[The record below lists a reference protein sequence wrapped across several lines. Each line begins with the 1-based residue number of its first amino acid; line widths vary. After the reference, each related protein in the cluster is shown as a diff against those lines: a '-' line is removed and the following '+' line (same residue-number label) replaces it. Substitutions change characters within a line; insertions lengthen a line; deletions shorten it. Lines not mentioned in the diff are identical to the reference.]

1 MLNLFYFWIQ
11 FEQVFL
17 DKHFW
22 VSDNQ
27 ILYDGCP
34 MDKWISKF
42 FSYSVFSIYI
52 SVFVRVQVYC
62 FSLAACLFLALI
74 VSVRETR
81 KFPS

>member
-34 MDKWISKF
+34 MDKCISNF
-42 FSYSVFSIYI
+42 FSYSGTWVNLLVMEAHI
-52 SVFVRVQVYC
+52 
-62 FSLAACLFLALI
+62 
-74 VSVRETR
+74 
-81 KFPS
+81 